1 MSPAP
6 RPKEFFARPTPT
18 PGTVFV
24 NDRVCVQ
31 TEEEQ
36 RVVFVHGIIFSHYPI
51 EDRTAEAYAMVTLFE
66 TGYANQNDIARCF
79 GYSARTLRR
88 YQERLKAGGLSAL
101 ARPEGRP
108 AGSPSGGKKN
118 HERNQTILRLKAKGM
133 SNRWIALRLGLSE
146 KTVRKSL
153 RRLGWKSDPEPD
165 LPFLSKADWQ
175 AKQAPVSAS
184 KLIETPPS
192 AAEQPPDKMPQPQTG
207 STAKSFD
214 TNPLDR
220 SMDRLLAAIGL
231 LDDALPLFAPTRS
244 LPRAG
249 VLLAIPALVASG
261 LLSTAQKIYGSLGP
275 AFYGLR
281 TTLVAY
287 VLLALLRIPRPE
299 TLKEYSPG
307 ELGRMVGL
315 DRMPE
320 MKTLRRKLARLAS
333 LKGSYRLG
341 REVAR
346 QRIAKRGKVLGFLY
360 IDGHVRAYHGKHKVP
375 KAYVTRMHLAAPATT
390 DYWVNDQRGDP
401 LFVVTAD
408 ANAAMTRM
416 LTPVLREVRELLGPR
431 RHSTVVFDRGG
442 WSPKLFQELLAM
454 GFDLLTYRKG
464 RTRHIA
470 EKRFTRHKAKLDG
483 RPVEYLLHDQPVR
496 FLKGK
501 LRLRQVTRLTETGH
515 QTPIVTSRWDLRAI
529 VVAHRMF
536 ERWRQEN
543 FFKYLREEYLID
555 ALADYQVE
563 PDDPTRSLPNPARK
577 AVEKEVYAARVHL
590 RKLRES
596 YGARA
601 IDYIQGSTSTDPDF
615 EIAEEKIRMEI
626 DEATK
631 RIKKLKARRDS
642 LPARV
647 TVADAQKGQ
656 EMVKLSTERK
666 HLTNVLKMVAYQT
679 ESDLVELIRPHY
691 SRVED
696 EGRTFIQMALQDTA
710 DIEPTEDQL
719 RITLAPLSSPHR
731 SRVLEALC
739 ETLNKTNTPFPGTQL
754 QMRYVVALSCL
765 EAKSGQVTDNPCQEF

>member
-1 MSPAP
+1 MSPAAP
-6 RPKEFFARPTPT
+6 QKGLFAHPAPN

-24 NDRVCVQ
+24 NDRVCVA
-31 TEEEQ
+31 TEQGQ
-36 RVVFVHGIIFSHYPI
+36 RVLFVHGIVFSHYSI
-51 EDRTAEAYAMVTLFE
+51 QDRSAEAYAMVQLFE
-66 TGYANQNDIARCF
+66 SGYADQNDIAGCF

-88 YQERLKAGGLSAL
+88 YQERFKAGGLSAL
-101 ARPEGRP
+101 ARPRGRP
-108 AGSPSGGKKN
+108 AARSPVDKKL
-118 HERNQTILRLKAKGM
+118 HERDRTILRLKAKEM
-133 SNRWIALRLGLSE
+133 SNRWIAGRLGLSE
-146 KTVRKSL
+146 KAVRKSL
-153 RRLGWKSDPEPD
+153 RRLGWKPGPEASLSF
-165 LPFLSKADWQ
+165 LPEASSQVQLGV
-175 AKQAPVSAS
+175 VSAS
-184 KLIETPPS
+184 TLLEIPISVT
-192 AAEQPPDKMPQPQTG
+192 EQPPDKMPQLP
-207 STAKSFD
+207 SDAAAKSLD
-214 TNPLDR
+214 ANPLDR
-220 SMDRLLAAIGL
+220 SMDRLLAAMGL
-231 LDDALPLFAPTRS
+231 LDDALPVFAPTRS

-249 VLLAIPALVASG
+249 VLLAIPSLVASG
-261 LLSTAQKIYGSLGP
+261 LLSTAEKIYGSLGP

-299 TLKEYSPG
+299 TIKEYPPR
-307 ELGRMVGL
+307 ELGRIVGL

-320 MKTLRRKLARLAS
+320 VKTLRRKLSRLAS
-333 LKGSYRLG
+333 LKGSHRLG

-346 QRIAKRGKVLGFLY
+346 QRIAERGKVLGFLY
-360 IDGHVRAYHGKHKVP
+360 IDGHVRAYHGKHTVP
-375 KAYVTRMHLAAPATT
+375 KAY
-390 DYWVNDQRGDP
+390 
-401 LFVVTAD
+401 
-408 ANAAMTRM
+408 MTRM

-442 WSPKLFQELLAM
+442 WSPKLFRDLLAM
-454 GFDLLTYRKG
+454 GFDILTYRKG
-464 RTRHIA
+464 RIRHIA
-470 EKRFTRHKAKLDG
+470 EERFTRHKAKLDG
-483 RPVEYLLHDQPVR
+483 RPVEYLLNDQPVR

-515 QTPIVTSRWDLRAI
+515 QTPIVTSRWELRAI

-563 PDDPTRSLPNPARK
+563 PDDPTRSIPNPARK

-596 YGARA
+596 YGATA
-601 IDYIQGSTSTDPDF
+601 IDYIHGSTSTDPDF

-631 RIKKLKARRDS
+631 RIKKLKTRRDS

-696 EGRTFIQMALQDTA
+696 EGRTF
-710 DIEPTEDQL
+710 
-719 RITLAPLSSPHR
+719 S
-731 SRVLEALC
+731 
-739 ETLNKTNTPFPGTQL
+739 
-754 QMRYVVALSCL
+754 
-765 EAKSGQVTDNPCQEF
+765 

>member
-6 RPKEFFARPTPT
+6 PQKELFARPTPT
-18 PGTVFV
+18 PSTVFV

-36 RVVFVHGIIFSHYPI
+36 RVVFVHGIVFSHYPI

-66 TGYANQNDIARCF
+66 SGYADQNDIARCF
-79 GYSARTLRR
+79 GYSVRTLRR
-88 YQERLKAGGLSAL
+88 YQEHLKAGGLSAL
-101 ARPEGRP
+101 ARPGGRP
-108 AGSPSGGKKN
+108 AGSSSGRKRK
-118 HERNQTILRLKAKGM
+118 HERNQTILRLKTKGM
-133 SNRWIALRLGLSE
+133 SNRWIAGRLGVDE
-146 KTVRKSL
+146 KTVRKNL

-165 LPFLSKADWQ
+165 LLFFPKSDSQ
-175 AKQAPVSAS
+175 AKQLPVSAN
-184 KLIETPPS
+184 KLIETSRS
-192 AAEQPPDKMPQPQTG
+192 AAEQPPDKMPQQQTN
-207 STAKSFD
+207 SAAKSLD

-220 SMDRLLAAIGL
+220 SMDRLLAAMGL
-231 LDDALPLFAPTRS
+231 LDDALPVFAPSRS

-261 LLSTAQKIYGSLGP
+261 LLSTAEKIYGSLGP

-299 TLKEYSPG
+299 TLKEYPPG
-307 ELGRMVGL
+307 ELGRIVGL

-320 MKTLRRKLARLAS
+320 VKTLRRKLARLAS

-346 QRIAKRGKVLGFLY
+346 QRIAERGKVLGFLY
-360 IDGHVRAYHGKHKVP
+360 IDGHVRAYHGKRKVP

-401 LFVVTAD
+401 LFVVTAE
-408 ANAAMTRM
+408 ANTAMTKM
-416 LTPVLREVRELLGPR
+416 LIPVLSEVRELLGSR
-431 RHSTVVFDRGG
+431 RHSTVVFDRAG
-442 WSPKLFQELLAM
+442 WSPGVFQELLAM
-454 GFDLLTYRKG
+454 GFDILTYRKG
-464 RTRHIA
+464 RIRHIA
-470 EKRFTRHKAKLDG
+470 EKRFTLHKAKLDG

-515 QTPIVTSRWDLRAI
+515 QTPIVTSRWELRAI

-555 ALADYQVE
+555 ALADYQFE
-563 PDDPTRSLPNPARK
+563 PDDPTRSVPNPARK
-577 AVEKEVYAARVHL
+577 AAVKEVHAARVHL

-596 YGARA
+596 YGAAA
-601 IDYIQGSTSTDPDF
+601 IDYIHGPTSKDSGF

-626 DEATK
+626 EKATNHIK
-631 RIKKLKARRDS
+631 RLQARRDS
-642 LPARV
+642 LPARM

-656 EMVKLSTERK
+656 ETVKLSTERK
-666 HLTNVLKMVAYQT
+666 HLTNVLKMVAYQS

-691 SRVED
+691 NRVED

-710 DIEPTEDQL
+710 DIEPMNDRL
-719 RITLAPLSSPHR
+719 RIKLAPLSSTHR
-731 SRVLEALC
+731 SRVLESLC
-739 ETLNKTNTPFPGTQL
+739 VALNKTKTLFPGTRL
-754 QMRYVVALSCL
+754 QMHYVVAPPGC
-765 EAKSGQVTDNPCQEF
+765 

>member
-6 RPKEFFARPTPT
+6 RQKEFFARPTPT

-31 TEEEQ
+31 TEEQQ
-36 RVVFVHGIIFSHYPI
+36 RVVFVHGIISSHYPI

-66 TGYANQNDIARCF
+66 TGYADQNDIARCF

-133 SNRWIALRLGLSE
+133 SNRWIAGRLGLSE

-165 LPFLSKADWQ
+165 LPFLSKADSQ

-231 LDDALPLFAPTRS
+231 LDDALPVFAPTRS

-249 VLLAIPALVASG
+249 VLVAIPALVASG
-261 LLSTAQKIYGSLGP
+261 LLSTAEKIYGSLGP

-307 ELGRMVGL
+307 ELGRIVGL

-333 LKGSYRLG
+333 LKGSHRLG

-442 WSPKLFQELLAM
+442 WSPKVFQELLAM
-454 GFDLLTYRKG
+454 GFDILTYRKG
-464 RTRHIA
+464 RTCHIA

-515 QTPIVTSRWDLRAI
+515 QTPIVTSRWDLRAMVI
-529 VVAHRMF
+529 AHRMF

-563 PDDPTRSLPNPARK
+563 PDDPTRSIPNPARK
-577 AVEKEVYAARVHL
+577 AAVQEVYAARVHL

-615 EIAEEKIRMEI
+615 EIAEEKIRLEI
-626 DEATK
+626 DKATNH
-631 RIKKLKARRDS
+631 IKKLKARRDS
-642 LPARV
+642 LPARM

-739 ETLNKTNTPFPGTQL
+739 ETLNKSNTRFPGTRL
-754 QMRYVVALSCL
+754 QMRYVVAPSCP

>member
-1 MSPAP
+1 MDC
-6 RPKEFFARPTPT
+6 R
-18 PGTVFV
+18 
-24 NDRVCVQ
+24 
-31 TEEEQ
+31 
-36 RVVFVHGIIFSHYPI
+36 
-51 EDRTAEAYAMVTLFE
+51 
-66 TGYANQNDIARCF
+66 
-79 GYSARTLRR
+79 
-88 YQERLKAGGLSAL
+88 
-101 ARPEGRP
+101 
-108 AGSPSGGKKN
+108 
-118 HERNQTILRLKAKGM
+118 
-133 SNRWIALRLGLSE
+133 RLGLSE

-165 LPFLSKADWQ
+165 LPFLSKADSQ

-192 AAEQPPDKMPQPQTG
+192 AAEQPPDKTPQPQTS

-214 TNPLDR
+214 INPLDR

-231 LDDALPLFAPTRS
+231 LDDALPVFAPTRS

-261 LLSTAQKIYGSLGP
+261 LLSTAEKIYGSLGP

-307 ELGRMVGL
+307 ELGRIVGL

-454 GFDLLTYRKG
+454 GFDILTYRKG

-483 RPVEYLLHDQPVR
+483 RPVEYLPHDQPVR

-563 PDDPTRSLPNPARK
+563 PDDPTRSIPNPARK
-577 AVEKEVYAARVHL
+577 AAVQKVYVARVHL

-615 EIAEEKIRMEI
+615 EIAEEKIRLEI
-626 DEATK
+626 DKATNH
-631 RIKKLKARRDS
+631 IKKLKARRDS

-739 ETLNKTNTPFPGTQL
+739 ETLNKTNTLFPGTQL
-754 QMRYVVALSCL
+754 QMRYVIALSCL

>member
-6 RPKEFFARPTPT
+6 PQKELFARPTPT
-18 PGTVFV
+18 PSTVFV

-36 RVVFVHGIIFSHYPI
+36 RVVFVHGIVFSHYPI
-51 EDRTAEAYAMVTLFE
+51 DDRTAEAYAMVTLFE
-66 TGYANQNDIARCF
+66 SGYADQNDIARCF
-79 GYSARTLRR
+79 GYSVRTLRR
-88 YQERLKAGGLSAL
+88 YQEHLKAGGLSAL
-101 ARPEGRP
+101 ARPGGRP
-108 AGSPSGGKKN
+108 AGSSSGRKKK
-118 HERNQTILRLKAKGM
+118 HERNQTILRLKTKGM
-133 SNRWIALRLGLSE
+133 SNRWIAGRLGVDE
-146 KTVRKSL
+146 KTVRKNL

-165 LPFLSKADWQ
+165 LLFFPKSDSQ
-175 AKQAPVSAS
+175 AKQLPVSAN
-184 KLIETPPS
+184 KLIETSRS
-192 AAEQPPDKMPQPQTG
+192 AAEQPPDKMPEQQTN
-207 STAKSFD
+207 AEPKSLD

-220 SMDRLLAAIGL
+220 SMDRLLAAMGL
-231 LDDALPLFAPTRS
+231 LDDALPVFAPSRS

-261 LLSTAQKIYGSLGP
+261 LLSTAEKIYGSLGP

-299 TLKEYSPG
+299 TLKEYPPG
-307 ELGRMVGL
+307 ELGRIVGL

-320 MKTLRRKLARLAS
+320 VKTLRRKLARLAS

-346 QRIAKRGKVLGFLY
+346 QRIAERGKVLGFLY
-360 IDGHVRAYHGKHKVP
+360 IDGHVRAYHGKRKVP

-401 LFVVTAD
+401 LFVVTAE
-408 ANAAMTRM
+408 ANAAMTKM
-416 LTPVLREVRELLGPR
+416 LIPVLSEVRELLGSR
-431 RHSTVVFDRGG
+431 RHSTVVFDRAG
-442 WSPKLFQELLAM
+442 WSPGVFQELLAM
-454 GFDLLTYRKG
+454 GFDILTYRKG
-464 RTRHIA
+464 RIRHIA
-470 EKRFTRHKAKLDG
+470 EKRFTLHKAKLDG

-515 QTPIVTSRWDLRAI
+515 QTPIVTSRWELRAI

-563 PDDPTRSLPNPARK
+563 PDDPSRSVPNPARK
-577 AVEKEVYAARVHL
+577 AAVKEVHAARVHL

-596 YGARA
+596 YGAAA
-601 IDYIQGSTSTDPDF
+601 IDYIHGPTSKDSGF

-626 DEATK
+626 EKATNHIK
-631 RIKKLKARRDS
+631 RLQVRRDS
-642 LPARV
+642 LPARM

-666 HLTNVLKMVAYQT
+666 HLTNVLKMVAYQS

-691 SRVED
+691 NRVED

-710 DIEPTEDQL
+710 DIEPMNDRL
-719 RITLAPLSSPHR
+719 RIKLAPLSSTHR
-731 SRVLEALC
+731 SRVLESLC
-739 ETLNKTNTPFPGTQL
+739 VALNKTKTLFPGTRL
-754 QMRYVVALSCL
+754 QMHYVVAPLC
-765 EAKSGQVTDNPCQEF
+765 F

>member
-1 MSPAP
+1 MSPVP
-6 RPKEFFARPTPT
+6 RQKEFFARSTPT

-66 TGYANQNDIARCF
+66 TGYADQNDIARCF

-108 AGSPSGGKKN
+108 AGSPSGRKKN

-133 SNRWIALRLGLSE
+133 SNRWIAGRLGLSE

-165 LPFLSKADWQ
+165 LPFLPKADSQ

-192 AAEQPPDKMPQPQTG
+192 AAEQPPDKMPQRQTG

-231 LDDALPLFAPTRS
+231 LDDALPVFAPTRS

-261 LLSTAQKIYGSLGP
+261 LLSTAEKIYGSLGP

-307 ELGRMVGL
+307 ELGRIVGL

-320 MKTLRRKLARLAS
+320 MKTLRRKLAQLAKR
-333 LKGSYRLG
+333 KGSYKLG
-341 REVAR
+341 QEIARRRIREHGRV
-346 QRIAKRGKVLGFLY
+346 VGFLY
-360 IDGHVRAYHGKHKVP
+360 VDGHVRAYHGKHTIP
-375 KAYVTRMHLAAPATT
+375 KGYVTSRRLAAPATT
-390 DYWVNDQRGDP
+390 DYWMNDRRGDP
-401 LFVVTAD
+401 LFLVTAD

-416 LTPVLREVRELLGPR
+416 LPSLLGEARKLLGPKR
-431 RHSTVVFDRGG
+431 KATVVFDRGG
-442 WSPKLFQELLAM
+442 WSPKLFGEMLAL

-464 RTRHIA
+464 RTRQIA
-470 EKRFTRHKAKLDG
+470 EERFTKHQARLDG
-483 RPVEYLLHDQPVR
+483 RKVEYLLHDQAVR
-496 FLKGK
+496 FLKRK
-501 LRLRQVTRLTETGH
+501 LRLRQITRLSPNGH
-515 QTPIVTSRWDLRAI
+515 QTPALTSRWDLPA
-529 VVAHRMF
+529 VHVAYRMF

-543 FFKYLREEYLID
+543 FFKYARQEYAID
-555 ALADYQVE
+555 VLVDYKVE
-563 PDDPTRSLPNPARK
+563 PDDPHRSVPNPARK
-577 AVEKEVYAARVHL
+577 AVQKELRRTRAHL
-590 RKLRES
+590 AKLREEYATVPRDLS
-596 YGARA
+596 RLARKRA
-601 IDYIQGSTSTDPDF
+601 KKELRAEIQQTTD
-615 EIAEEKIRMEI
+615 
-626 DEATK
+626 T
-631 RIKKLKARRDS
+631 IKKLRARHHS
-642 LPARV
+642 LPRRV
-647 TVADAQKGQ
+647 PVAQTQK
-656 EMVKLSTERK
+656 EEVVKLSTERK
-666 HLTNVLKMVAYQT
+666 HLTDVLKMVAYHL
-679 ESDLVELIRPHY
+679 ESDLLELIRPH
-691 SRVED
+691 SQRVED
-696 EGRTFIQMALQDTA
+696 EGRTLIQAALQDAA
-710 DIEPTEDQL
+710 DLEPTKEQL

-731 SRVLEALC
+731 SRVLETLC
-739 ETLNKTNTPFPGTQL
+739 ADLNGTHTKFPGTEL
-754 QMRYVVALSCL
+754 EMHYAVATARESP
-765 EAKSGQVTDNPCQEF
+765 KSGQVSCPPCQEF

>member
-6 RPKEFFARPTPT
+6 RQKEFFARPTPT

-66 TGYANQNDIARCF
+66 TGYADQNDIARCF

-101 ARPEGRP
+101 APPEGRP

-133 SNRWIALRLGLSE
+133 SNRWIAGRLGLSE

-165 LPFLSKADWQ
+165 LPFLPKTDSQ

-192 AAEQPPDKMPQPQTG
+192 VAEQPPHKMPQPQTG

-231 LDDALPLFAPTRS
+231 LDDALPVFAPTQS

-249 VLLAIPALVASG
+249 VLLAIPALVASD
-261 LLSTAQKIYGSLGP
+261 LLPTAQKIYGSLGP

-299 TLKEYSPG
+299 TLKEYPPG
-307 ELGRMVGL
+307 ELGRIVGL

-442 WSPKLFQELLAM
+442 WSPKLFRELLAM
-454 GFDLLTYRKG
+454 GFDILTYRKG

-529 VVAHRMF
+529 VVAYRMF

-563 PDDPTRSLPNPARK
+563 PDDPTRSIPNPARK
-577 AVEKEVYAARVHL
+577 AAVQEVSAARVHL

-596 YGARA
+596 YGATA
-601 IDYIQGSTSTDPDF
+601 IDYIHGSTSTDPDF
-615 EIAEEKIRMEI
+615 EVAEEKIRLEI
-626 DEATK
+626 DKATNH
-631 RIKKLKARRDS
+631 IKKLKARRDS

-710 DIEPTEDQL
+710 DIEPAEDQL

-731 SRVLEALC
+731 SHVLEALC
-739 ETLNKTNTPFPGTQL
+739 ETLNKTNTLFPGTRL
-754 QMRYVVALSCL
+754 QMRYVVAPSCL